1 MRAGRLGA
9 LEERQFRLL
18 FLGQAATALGDRMS
32 QLALPFAVLAI
43 TTSASALGVVL
54 ACATV
59 SMVVFLIAGGVVADR
74 LSRRRVMVAAD
85 LVHGCAQAAT
95 AALLIGGHAQVWQ
108 LAALQ
113 AVNGAASAFFI
124 PAQQGLIPET
134 VSPHRLQQAN
144 ALMSLSR
151 NLTGIGG
158 PALAGLLVA
167 AAGPGWAIAVDAATF
182 LASAAFVAQLRL
194 PATVRERTSF
204 AADLRAGWAEFAS
217 RTWVWAS
224 VANFALFQL
233 IALSAW
239 VVLGPYVAKTELG
252 GATAWAIILVAGSA
266 GAIAGGILSLR
277 RRPRR
282 PGVVMFVMVALSAP
296 PLALLAVP
304 APVIL
309 IAAAAVISSGAMS
322 VFNALWFTALQ
333 ERIPEHARSRVSSY
347 DWLGSVMFFP
357 VGMALVGS
365 VAQAVGVTTTL
376 VAAAVWTLGA
386 SLFMTLL
393 PSIRALHRDDGL
405 AKEAAVPARA
415 S

>member
-1 MRAGRLGA
+1 
-9 LEERQFRLL
+9 
-18 FLGQAATALGDRMS
+18 MS
-32 QLALPFAVLAI
+32 ALALPFAVLAI
-43 TTSASALGVVL
+43 TTSATALGLVL
-54 ACATV
+54 ACAMV
-59 SMVVFLIAGGVVADR
+59 SMVIFLIAGGVVADR

-85 LVHGCAQAAT
+85 LVHAGAQAAT
-95 AALLIGGHAQVWQ
+95 AALLIGGHAEVWQ

-113 AVNGAASAFFI
+113 AANGAASAFFI

-134 VSPHRLQQAN
+134 VSAARLQQAN

-151 NLTGIGG
+151 NITGIGG

-182 LASAAFVAQLRL
+182 LASAAFVAQLHVPR
-194 PATVRERTSF
+194 AVRERTSF
-204 AADLRAGWAEFAS
+204 IADLRGGWSEFAG

-233 IALSAW
+233 IALAAW
-239 VVLGPYVAKTELG
+239 VVLGPYVAETELG
-252 GATAWAIILVAGSA
+252 GATAWAVILVAGSA
-266 GAIAGGILSLR
+266 GAIVGGIVALR
-277 RRPRR
+277 WRPTR

-304 APVIL
+304 APVSL
-309 IAAAAVISSGAMS
+309 IATAAAVSAGAMS

-357 VGMALVGS
+357 AGMALIGP
-365 VAQAVGVTTTL
+365 VAHAIGVTTTL
-376 VAAAVWTLGA
+376 VVAAVWTLGA

-393 PSIRALHRDDGL
+393 PSIRALHRDDAL
-405 AKEAAVPARA
+405 AVHAVPATSA
-415 S
+415 GVP